1 LKICQS
7 LLQWTIKSKSEKN
20 FMLSLSFSLGVLLF
34 LISHIL
40 APSIPTTAVETIRYQ
55 THNLPSGKV
64 HTLFIPA
71 QSHAVTLAV
80 SPQLDTL
87 ENFAKKYGAIAV
99 LNAGF
104 FDPINHK
111 TTSYIT
117 QQGKLIADPRLNE
130 RLVNNPDLIPH
141 MARILNRSE
150 FRRYLCGKEWRYDIA
165 LHNEAMPKNC
175 TLIDAVGGGPRL
187 LPELTAQQEAFITT
201 DPRQGSRDALGS
213 RQPNARTAVGITR
226 DGNIIWVMAAQ
237 KPNTTP
243 SGMSLP
249 ELAKFMQTLGVEA
262 AMNLDGGSS
271 SALYYQGKTFSG
283 KLDSHGKQIQRPVKS
298 VLLVKNK

>member
-1 LKICQS
+1 VRKT
-7 LLQWTIKSKSEKN
+7 LL
-20 FMLSLSFSLGVLLF
+20 LSLSFSLGLLLF
-34 LISHIL
+34 SISHIP
-40 APSIPTTAVETIRYQ
+40 APSVPTTARESIRYQ
-55 THNLPSGKV
+55 THSLPSSIV
-64 HTLFIPA
+64 HTLLIPA
-71 QSHAVTLAV
+71 QSYTVSLAV

-87 ENFAKKYGAIAV
+87 ENFAKKYSAIAV

-104 FDPINHK
+104 FDPINQK
-111 TTSYIT
+111 TTSFVI
-117 QQGKLIADPRLNE
+117 QRGKLVADPRLNE

-141 MARILNRSE
+141 MDRILNRSE
-150 FRRYLCGKEWRYDIA
+150 FRRYLCGKDWRYDIA
-165 LHNEAMPKNC
+165 LHDEAIPNNC

-187 LPELTAQQEAFITT
+187 LPKLTAQQEAFITT

-213 RQPNARTAVGITR
+213 RQLNARTAVGITR

-243 SGMSLP
+243 SGMSLS
-249 ELAKFMQTLGVEA
+249 ELAEFMKNLGVEA
-262 AMNLDGGSS
+262 AINLDGGSS

-283 KLDSHGKQIQRPVKS
+283 KLDTKGKQFQRPIKS

>member
-1 LKICQS
+1 MRKT
-7 LLQWTIKSKSEKN
+7 LL
-20 FMLSLSFSLGVLLF
+20 LSLSFSLGLLLF
-34 LISHIL
+34 SISHIP
-40 APSIPTTAVETIRYQ
+40 APSIPTTAETIRYQ
-55 THNLPSGKV
+55 THNLPSSIV

-71 QSHAVTLAV
+71 QSHTVTLAV

-104 FDPINHK
+104 FDPIDRK
-111 TTSYIT
+111 TTSYVT
-117 QQGKLIADPRLNE
+117 QQGKLVADPRLNE

-141 MARILNRSE
+141 MDKILNRSE
-150 FRRYLCGKEWRYDIA
+150 FRRYLCGKYWRYDLA
-165 LHNEAMPKNC
+165 LHNEAISQNC

-201 DPRQGSRDALGS
+201 DPRKGSRDALGS
-213 RQPNARTAVGITR
+213 RQPNARTAIGITH
-226 DGNIIWVMAAQ
+226 DGSVVWVMAAQ
-237 KPNTTP
+237 KPNTSH
-243 SGMSLP
+243 SGMSLL
-249 ELAKFMQTLGVEA
+249 ELAEFMKNLGVEA

-283 KLDSHGKQIQRPVKS
+283 KIDSNGNPIQRPVKS
-298 VLLVKNK
+298 VLLVKNKRV